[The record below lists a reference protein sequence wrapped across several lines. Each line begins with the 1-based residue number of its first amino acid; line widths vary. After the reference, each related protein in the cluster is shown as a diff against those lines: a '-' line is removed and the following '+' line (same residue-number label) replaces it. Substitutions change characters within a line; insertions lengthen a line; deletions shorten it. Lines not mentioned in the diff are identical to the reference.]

1 MFSSVIF
8 VFKVVIYYLVGFFVF
23 IRRNLSWCNLRT
35 WNFYIWHNIY
45 YSFILLIKSRI
56 FNISI
61 DSSSLNILSPL
72 LSHLPQIIERTNDLV
87 IVIDLMYEKVFK
99 ISTLVLLLQQ
109 VFSFIDYIIRHVL
122 NKFINTFLYL

>member
-23 IRRNLSWCNLRT
+23 IRRKLNWCNLRT
-35 WNFYIWHNIY
+35 SNFYIWHNIY

-61 DSSSLNILSPL
+61 DSSSVNILSQL
-72 LSHLPQIIERTNDLV
+72 LSHLPQIIEKTNDLV

-99 ISTLVLLLQQ
+99 ISTLVLLLEQ
-109 VFSFIDYIIRHVL
+109 VFWFIDYIIRHVL

>member
-23 IRRNLSWCNLRT
+23 IRRKLNWCNLRT
-35 WNFYIWHNIY
+35 SNFYIWHNIY

-61 DSSSLNILSPL
+61 DSSSVNILSPL

-99 ISTLVLLLQQ
+99 ISTLVLLLEQ
-109 VFSFIDYIIRHVL
+109 VFWFIDYIIGHVL